1 MMKRYMLI
9 FFVFLIY
16 MGGCASVSP
25 DDYTSLETGQT
36 FYSQNN
42 PEFMQMKSS
51 CSKEVEEKQNNQTLE
66 IPLERAIDDCL
77 GAKGYERI
85 W

>member
-1 MMKRYMLI
+1 MKRYILI

-25 DDYTSLETGQT
+25 DDYTNLKTGQT
-36 FYSQNN
+36 FYSQDN

-51 CSKEVEEKQNNQTLE
+51 CRKEAEEKQKNKTLGNV
-66 IPLERAIDDCL
+66 PLERVIDDCI
-77 GAKGYERI
+77 GEKGYERI